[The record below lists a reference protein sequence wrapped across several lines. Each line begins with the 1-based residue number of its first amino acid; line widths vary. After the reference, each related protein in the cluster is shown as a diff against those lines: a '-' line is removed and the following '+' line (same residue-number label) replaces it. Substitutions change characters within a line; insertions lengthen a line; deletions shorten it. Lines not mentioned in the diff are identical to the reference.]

1 MSNQQ
6 REIGGKRPIDPIK
19 GYLGFLSILLLNLL
33 LKMLTLFWMDHIMKH
48 NFELFKLEDLTLE
61 YCKIRGLIIDRNIV
75 RRSEKRI
82 DLFIE
87 NDDTKG
93 IGVVIK
99 DWKRAVG
106 VDIIIRAEQ
115 IAKTSRLISKIL
127 IVSSVAL
134 RLCTTKGSCS
144 CSANAIN
151 LSNNCFCFS
160 CHSVSFIQL

>member
-1 MSNQQ
+1 
-6 REIGGKRPIDPIK
+6 
-19 GYLGFLSILLLNLL
+19 
-33 LKMLTLFWMDHIMKH
+33 MLTLFWMERIMKH

-127 IVSSVAL
+127 IVSNLFSDPARSLAEKIGIFLLTRSDLIRILSSDLGRKTGKKPSGSRQNVAL
-134 RLCTTKGSCS
+134 Y
-144 CSANAIN
+144 
-151 LSNNCFCFS
+151 
-160 CHSVSFIQL
+160 